1 MLRYK
6 MRPEKRQRGMGR
18 SGVMS
23 KFSTCNCVCFFFQAE
38 DGIRDVAVTGV
49 QTCALPIS
57 FRLWE
62 FEARL
67 WIPLTFSPDDL
78 RPPSRSTR
86 LLRVF
91 ARLKS
96 GTDERKATA
105 EMQTRSEERRVG
117 KECRSRWSPDH

>member
-1 MLRYK
+1 IALILQLLTTTLFPYTTLF
-6 MRPEKRQRGMGR
+6 R
-18 SGVMS
+18 SPRVLGHFGKINGQNHTVAGVMPR
-23 KFSTCNCVCFFFQAE
+23 T
-38 DGIRDVAVTGV
+38 
-49 QTCALPIS
+49 
-57 FRLWE
+57 FRLCE

-105 EMQTRSEERRVG
+105 EMQTITQRIAEA
-117 KECRSRWSPDH
+117 H